1 MPTSLYKKRIG
12 FYEQEVNAASNPE
25 ASLMIIQRIPTGIP
39 KFDELIEGGFPN
51 NSMILLVGYP
61 GAGKTTFSAQF
72 LYNGATRHSARGV
85 YVCFAETKE
94 TFLRNMLRFGW
105 DFERLEKEG
114 RIAILDLSVTREAG
128 LQKNL
133 DTIMETMTSI
143 DASRLVI
150 DSFSAISMGLK
161 EPIDIRVMIHLLYRF
176 LKKANCVSILILDQP
191 WGSSA
196 LGEGISEFL
205 ADGIIHLETYF
216 DENEVFRRRLRILK
230 MRGTNHSKR
239 PHEYDI
245 TSDGFVIMDTKPS
258 RIRKREI
265 ERLVGMRRTS
275 SRLRM
280 PIELSEIKGIG
291 VKRAERLMAMGI
303 TSAEDLAEVDPE
315 FLASNLRISERMAYK
330 WIEAARKLVSRR

>member
-1 MPTSLYKKRIG
+1 
-12 FYEQEVNAASNPE
+12 
-25 ASLMIIQRIPTGIP
+25 MIIQRIPTGIP
-39 KFDELIEGGFPN
+39 KFDKLIEGGFPN

-85 YVCFAETKE
+85 YVCFAETKD

-105 DFERLEKEG
+105 DFEMLEKEG
-114 RIAILDLSVTREAG
+114 RVAILDLSVTREAG

-133 DTIMETMTSI
+133 DTIMETMTSLN
-143 DASRLVI
+143 ASRLVI

-176 LKKANCVSILILDQP
+176 LKKANCVSILIIDQP

-230 MRGTNHSKR
+230 MRGTNHTKS

-245 TSDGFVIMDTKPS
+245 TSDGFVILNKKAVRSDKRTVS
-258 RIRKREI
+258 RYAKRKRAPSG
-265 ERLVGMRRTS
+265 RQLF
-275 SRLRM
+275 
-280 PIELSEIKGIG
+280 IELSEVKGIG
-291 VKRAERLMAMGI
+291 AKRAERLRAVGI
-303 TSAEDLAEVDPE
+303 DWAEDLAEADPE
-315 FLASNLRISERMAYK
+315 FLVDNLGISERMAYRL
-330 WIEAARKLVSRR
+330 IENARRLVSGK

>member
-1 MPTSLYKKRIG
+1 
-12 FYEQEVNAASNPE
+12 
-25 ASLMIIQRIPTGIP
+25 MIIQRIPTGIP
-39 KFDELIEGGFPN
+39 KFDELIEGGFHN

-143 DASRLVI
+143 NASRLVI

-191 WGSSA
+191 WGSPA

-205 ADGIIHLETYF
+205 ADGILHLETYF

-230 MRGTNHSKR
+230 MRGTNHSKM

-245 TSDGFVIMDTKPS
+245 TSQGFVILD
-258 RIRKREI
+258 RK
-265 ERLVGMRRTS
+265 S
-275 SRLRM
+275 SRNKRRIFGDYSIMKRM
-280 PIELSEIKGIG
+280 ASTRRKFTELSEIKGIG
-291 VKRAERLMAMGI
+291 IKRAERLKAMGI
-303 TSAEDLAEVDPE
+303 VSAEDLAEVDPK
-315 FLASNLRISERMAYK
+315 FLASGLGISERMAYK
-330 WIEAARKLVSRR
+330 WVKDAKKLVSRK

>member
-1 MPTSLYKKRIG
+1 
-12 FYEQEVNAASNPE
+12 
-25 ASLMIIQRIPTGIP
+25 MIIQRIPTGIP
-39 KFDELIEGGFPN
+39 KFDELIEGGFPD

-85 YVCFAETKE
+85 YVCFAETKD
-94 TFLRNMLRFGW
+94 TFLRNMMRFGW

-133 DTIMETMTSI
+133 DTIMETMTSLN
-143 DASRLVI
+143 ARRLVI

-176 LKKANCVSILILDQP
+176 LKKANCISLLILDQP
-191 WGSSA
+191 WGTSA

-216 DENEVFRRRLRILK
+216 DENEILRRRLRILK
-230 MRGTNHSKR
+230 MRGTNHTKT

-245 TSDGFVIMDTKPS
+245 TSEGFVILNKK
-258 RIRKREI
+258 IGRKNRRKV
-265 ERLVGMRRTS
+265 ERYTRKKKVSS
-275 SRLRM
+275 SRVR
-280 PIELSEIKGIG
+280 ITELSEVKGIG
-291 VKRAERLMAMGI
+291 AKRAESLRAVGI
-303 TSAEDLAEVDPE
+303 NSAEDLAEADPE
-315 FLASNLRISERMAYK
+315 FLADNLGISQKMASRL
-330 WIEAARKLVSRR
+330 IENARRLFH

>member
-1 MPTSLYKKRIG
+1 
-12 FYEQEVNAASNPE
+12 
-25 ASLMIIQRIPTGIP
+25 MIIQRIPTGIP
-39 KFDELIEGGFPN
+39 KFDKLIEGGFPD

-94 TFLRNMLRFGW
+94 TFLRNMMRFGW

-114 RIAILDLSVTREAG
+114 RVAILDLSVTREAG

-133 DTIMETMTSI
+133 DTIMETMTSLN
-143 DASRLVI
+143 ASRLVI

-161 EPIDIRVMIHLLYRF
+161 ELIDIRVMIHLLYRF

-191 WGSSA
+191 WGTSA

-216 DENEVFRRRLRILK
+216 DENDVFRRRLRILK
-230 MRGTNHSKR
+230 MRGTNHTKS

-245 TSDGFVIMDTKPS
+245 TSEGFVILNKKVS
-258 RIRKREI
+258 RSERRRAERSTSRKR
-265 ERLVGMRRTS
+265 VYS
-275 SRLRM
+275 SRPM
-280 PIELSEIKGIG
+280 IIELSEVKGIG
-291 VKRAERLMAMGI
+291 AKRAELLRDMGI
-303 TSAEDLAEVDPE
+303 NSAGDLAEADPE
-315 FLASNLRISERMAYK
+315 FLANNLRISVKTASRL
-330 WIEAARKLVSRR
+330 IENARKLVFRR

>member
-1 MPTSLYKKRIG
+1 
-12 FYEQEVNAASNPE
+12 
-25 ASLMIIQRIPTGIP
+25 MIIQRIPTGIP
-39 KFDELIEGGFPN
+39 KFDELIEGGFPD

-72 LYNGATRHSARGV
+72 LHNGATQHSARGV

-143 DASRLVI
+143 NASRLVI

-161 EPIDIRVMIHLLYRF
+161 DPIDIRVMIHLLYRF

-191 WGSSA
+191 WGSSL

-205 ADGIIHLETYF
+205 ADGIIHLESYF

-230 MRGTNHSKR
+230 MRGTNHSKT

-245 TSDGFVIMDTKPS
+245 TPDGFVILNKKIDRS
-258 RIRKREI
+258 RKREKETFVSGRI
-265 ERLVGMRRTS
+265 PY
-275 SRLRM
+275 SRQM
-280 PIELSEIKGIG
+280 PIELTKIKGIG
-291 VKRAERLMAMGI
+291 IKRAERLKAMGI
-303 TSAEDLAEVDPE
+303 VSAEDLAEINPE
-315 FLASNLRISERMAYK
+315 FLANNLGISEKMAFG
-330 WIEAARKLVSRR
+330 WIKAAKKLVSRR

>member
-1 MPTSLYKKRIG
+1 MNWKSYDSSK
-12 FYEQEVNAASNPE
+12 FDE
-25 ASLMIIQRIPTGIP
+25 AYSMIIQRIPTGIP
-39 KFDELIEGGFPN
+39 KFDKLIEGGFPN

-85 YVCFAETKE
+85 YVCFAETKD

-114 RIAILDLSVTREAG
+114 RVAILDLSVTREAG

-133 DTIMETMTSI
+133 DTIMETMTSLN
-143 DASRLVI
+143 ASRLVI

-176 LKKANCVSILILDQP
+176 LKKANCVSILIIDQP

-230 MRGTNHSKR
+230 MRGTNHTKS

-245 TSDGFVIMDTKPS
+245 TSEGFLILNRKTTKSDRIKAEKYAIRRESLPS
-258 RIRKREI
+258 TQ
-265 ERLVGMRRTS
+265 VFT
-275 SRLRM
+275 
-280 PIELSEIKGIG
+280 ELSEIKGIG
-291 VKRAERLMAMGI
+291 AKRAEQLRAMGI
-303 TSAEDLAEVDPE
+303 YSAEDVAKIDPK
-315 FLASNLRISERMAYK
+315 FLANNLKISKKTASRL
-330 WIEAARKLVSRR
+330 IENAKRLVSGK

>member
-1 MPTSLYKKRIG
+1 
-12 FYEQEVNAASNPE
+12 
-25 ASLMIIQRIPTGIP
+25 MIIQRIPTGIP

-51 NSMILLVGYP
+51 NSMILLVGFP

-85 YVCFAETKE
+85 YVCFAETKD

-114 RIAILDLSVTREAG
+114 RVAILDLSVTREAG

-133 DTIMETMTSI
+133 DTIMETMTSLN
-143 DASRLVI
+143 ASRLVI
-150 DSFSAISMGLK
+150 DSFSAISMGLR

-176 LKKANCVSILILDQP
+176 LKKANCVSILIIDQP

-230 MRGTNHSKR
+230 MRGTNHTKS

-245 TSDGFVIMDTKPS
+245 TSNGFVILNQRVS
-258 RIRKREI
+258 RKGKRRI
-265 ERLVGMRRTS
+265 EVPTTGRRAYS
-275 SRLRM
+275 SSQRFT
-280 PIELSEIKGIG
+280 ELLEVKGIG
-291 VKRAERLMAMGI
+291 AKRAEQLRAIGI
-303 TSAEDLAEVDPE
+303 FSAEDLAEADPE
-315 FLASNLRISERMAYK
+315 FLASDLKISNKVAYRL
-330 WIEAARKLVSRR
+330 IENARKLVSRR

>member
-1 MPTSLYKKRIG
+1 
-12 FYEQEVNAASNPE
+12 
-25 ASLMIIQRIPTGIP
+25 MIIQRIPTGIP

-143 DASRLVI
+143 NASRLVI

-216 DENEVFRRRLRILK
+216 DENEIFRRRLRILK
-230 MRGTNHSKR
+230 MRGTNHSKSS
-239 PHEYDI
+239 HEYDI
-245 TSDGFVIMDTKPS
+245 TSEGFVILEEKTS
-258 RIRKREI
+258 RSEKRILRGYSTRKR
-265 ERLVGMRRTS
+265 TS
-275 SRLRM
+275 IHRVFT
-280 PIELSEIKGIG
+280 ELSEIKGIG
-291 VKRAERLMAMGI
+291 AKRAERLRALGI
-303 TSAEDLAEVDPE
+303 ISAEDLAEVDPE
-315 FLASNLRISERMAYK
+315 SLASALGISEKMAYR
-330 WIEAARKLVSRR
+330 WVEAAKKLVSRR

>member
-1 MPTSLYKKRIG
+1 
-12 FYEQEVNAASNPE
+12 
-25 ASLMIIQRIPTGIP
+25 MIIQRIPTGIP

-51 NSMILLVGYP
+51 NSMILLVGFP

-85 YVCFAETKE
+85 YVCFAETKD

-114 RIAILDLSVTREAG
+114 RVAILDLSVTREAG

-133 DTIMETMTSI
+133 DTIMETMTSLN
-143 DASRLVI
+143 ASRLVI
-150 DSFSAISMGLK
+150 DSFSAISMGLR

-176 LKKANCVSILILDQP
+176 LKKANCVSILIIDQP

-230 MRGTNHSKR
+230 MRGTNHTKS

-245 TSDGFVIMDTKPS
+245 TSNGFVILNQRVS
-258 RIRKREI
+258 RKGKRRI
-265 ERLVGMRRTS
+265 EVPTTGRRAYSNRQRFT
-275 SRLRM
+275 
-280 PIELSEIKGIG
+280 ELLEVKGIG
-291 VKRAERLMAMGI
+291 AKRAEQLRAIGI
-303 TSAEDLAEVDPE
+303 FSAEDLAEADPE
-315 FLASNLRISERMAYK
+315 FLASDLKISNKVAYRL
-330 WIEAARKLVSRR
+330 IENARKLVSRK

>member
-1 MPTSLYKKRIG
+1 
-12 FYEQEVNAASNPE
+12 
-25 ASLMIIQRIPTGIP
+25 MIIQRIPTGIP
-39 KFDELIEGGFPN
+39 KFDKLIEGGFPD

-94 TFLRNMLRFGW
+94 TFLRNMMRFGW

-114 RIAILDLSVTREAG
+114 RVAILDLSVTREAG

-133 DTIMETMTSI
+133 DTIMETMTSLN
-143 DASRLVI
+143 ASRLVI

-161 EPIDIRVMIHLLYRF
+161 ELIDIRVMIHLLYRF

-191 WGSSA
+191 WGTSA

-230 MRGTNHSKR
+230 MRGTNHTKS

-245 TSDGFVIMDTKPS
+245 TSEGFVILNKKVS
-258 RIRKREI
+258 RS
-265 ERLVGMRRTS
+265 ERR
-275 SRLRM
+275 
-280 PIELSEIKGIG
+280 
-291 VKRAERLMAMGI
+291 RAER
-303 TSAEDLAEVDPE
+303 
-315 FLASNLRISERMAYK
+315 
-330 WIEAARKLVSRR
+330 

>member
-1 MPTSLYKKRIG
+1 
-12 FYEQEVNAASNPE
+12 
-25 ASLMIIQRIPTGIP
+25 MIIQRIPTGIP

-143 DASRLVI
+143 NASRLVI

-191 WGSSA
+191 WGSPA

-205 ADGIIHLETYF
+205 ADGILHLETYF

-230 MRGTNHSKR
+230 MRGTNHSKM

-245 TSDGFVIMDTKPS
+245 TSQGFVILD
-258 RIRKREI
+258 RK
-265 ERLVGMRRTS
+265 S
-275 SRLRM
+275 SRNKRRIFGDYSIMKRM
-280 PIELSEIKGIG
+280 ASTRRKFTELSEIKGIG
-291 VKRAERLMAMGI
+291 IKRAERLKAMGI
-303 TSAEDLAEVDPE
+303 VSAEDLAEVDPK
-315 FLASNLRISERMAYK
+315 FLASGLGISERMAYK
-330 WIEAARKLVSRR
+330 WVKDAKKLVSRK

>member
-1 MPTSLYKKRIG
+1 
-12 FYEQEVNAASNPE
+12 
-25 ASLMIIQRIPTGIP
+25 MIIQRIPTGIP

-72 LYNGATRHSARGV
+72 LYNGATRHGARGV
-85 YVCFAETKE
+85 YVCFAETKD

-105 DFERLEKEG
+105 DFERMEKEG

-133 DTIMETMTSI
+133 DTIMETMNSLNAT
-143 DASRLVI
+143 RLVI
-150 DSFSAISMGLK
+150 DSFSAISMGLR

-176 LKKANCVSILILDQP
+176 LKKANCVSILIIDQP
-191 WGSSA
+191 WGSPA

-230 MRGTNHSKR
+230 MRGTSHTKS

-245 TSDGFVIMDTKPS
+245 TSDGFVILEGKDAKADKMYVKGKRAYS
-258 RIRKREI
+258 R
-265 ERLVGMRRTS
+265 RRAIT
-275 SRLRM
+275 
-280 PIELSEIKGIG
+280 ELHEVKGIG
-291 VKRAERLMAMGI
+291 PKRAGRLRAIGI
-303 TSAEDLAEVDPE
+303 GSAEDLAEANPE
-315 FLASNLRISERMAYK
+315 FLAEGLGISERMAYRL
-330 WIEAARKLVSRR
+330 IEEARRLISGK

>member
-1 MPTSLYKKRIG
+1 M
-12 FYEQEVNAASNPE
+12 F
-25 ASLMIIQRIPTGIP
+25 IQRIPTGIP
-39 KFDELIEGGFPN
+39 KFDKLIEGGFPN

-85 YVCFAETKE
+85 YVCFAETKD
-94 TFLRNMLRFGW
+94 TFLRNMMRFGW

-114 RIAILDLSVTREAG
+114 RVAILDLSVTREAG

-133 DTIMETMTSI
+133 DTIMETMTSLN
-143 DASRLVI
+143 ASRLVI

-176 LKKANCVSILILDQP
+176 LKKANCVSILIIDQP
-191 WGSSA
+191 WGTSA

-216 DENEVFRRRLRILK
+216 DEDEIFRRRLRILK
-230 MRGTNHSKR
+230 MRGTNHTKS

-245 TSDGFVIMDTKPS
+245 TSDGFVILNRKVS
-258 RIRKREI
+258 RKGKKRAEAYVRKKR
-265 ERLVGMRRTS
+265 GPS
-275 SRLRM
+275 SRKV
-280 PIELSEIKGIG
+280 IVELSEVKGIG
-291 VKRAERLMAMGI
+291 AKRAERLRALGI
-303 TSAEDLAEVDPE
+303 NSAEDLAETDPE
-315 FLASNLRISERMAYK
+315 FLAVNLKISEKMASRLV
-330 WIEAARKLVSRR
+330 ENARRLVFLR

>member
-1 MPTSLYKKRIG
+1 
-12 FYEQEVNAASNPE
+12 
-25 ASLMIIQRIPTGIP
+25 MIIQRIPTGIP
-39 KFDELIEGGFPN
+39 KFDKLIEGGFPD

-94 TFLRNMLRFGW
+94 TFLRNMMRFGW

-114 RIAILDLSVTREAG
+114 RVAILDLSVTREAG

-133 DTIMETMTSI
+133 DTIMETMTSLN
-143 DASRLVI
+143 ASRLVI

-161 EPIDIRVMIHLLYRF
+161 ELIDIRVMIHLLYRF

-191 WGSSA
+191 WGTSA

-216 DENEVFRRRLRILK
+216 DENDVFRRRLRILK
-230 MRGTNHSKR
+230 MRGTNHTKSL
-239 PHEYDI
+239 HEYDI
-245 TSDGFVIMDTKPS
+245 TSEGFVILNKKVS
-258 RIRKREI
+258 RSERRRAERSTSRKR
-265 ERLVGMRRTS
+265 VYS
-275 SRLRM
+275 SRPM
-280 PIELSEIKGIG
+280 IIELSEVKGIG
-291 VKRAERLMAMGI
+291 AKRAELLRDMGI
-303 TSAEDLAEVDPE
+303 NSAGDLAEADPE
-315 FLASNLRISERMAYK
+315 FLANNLRISVKTASRL
-330 WIEAARKLVSRR
+330 IENARKLVFRR